1 MIWLILGLALW
12 WGAHLFK
19 RIAPEARTRMGDRAK
34 GPVALALLL
43 SIVLMVIGYRATGG
57 PVWWGRTPMLTGIN
71 NLLVLLAFYLF
82 AASGMKTGLT
92 RRLRHPQLTGFSLW
106 AVAHLLV
113 NGDFASLMLFGGLL
127 LWALVE
133 IWAINRAGTS
143 WTPPHPV
150 PIRKEAMAVAGAVVA
165 FGLVAAIHAWL
176 GYNPFG

>member
-19 RIAPEARTRMGDRAK
+19 RIAPEARARLGDRAK
-34 GPVALALLL
+34 RPVALALLV
-43 SIVLMVIGYRATGG
+43 SIVLMVIGYRTAGG

-71 NLLVLLAFYLF
+71 NLLILFAFYLF
-82 AASGMKTGLT
+82 AASGMKTGIT
-92 RRLRHPQLTGFSLW
+92 RRLRHPQLTAFSLW

-113 NGDFASLMLFGGLL
+113 NGDFPSFVLFAGLL
-127 LWALVE
+127 VWALVE
-133 IWAINRAGTS
+133 MWAINRAERTWS
-143 WTPPHPV
+143 PPHPAPV
-150 PIRKEAMAVAGAVVA
+150 SKEVQAVIGALVT